1 MMRLLA
7 ILGVLLILGGLAA
20 LVTGDFS
27 FTTAETVLDI
37 GPIEATADRER
48 TVAIPTTASV
58 AAMVAGAFLV
68 FVGQGHR

>member
-1 MMRLLA
+1 MRLLA